1 MFDARKQRLSDLP
14 EAQAQ
19 FTRARPKSKSK
30 SFQPAAS
37 GGGERGVS
45 FKEPSS
51 NSRLNNTA
59 PSALPSP
66 KAGRTSSS
74 TSSGADSS
82 WREQSNDIRQAM
94 RAARSYAKEQQQQGN
109 DFTVQSGGRGGA
121 MGMGSMGMG
130 SMGMGGGGGGI
141 GMGMGMGGS
150 MGGGSGPGDSAGVFA
165 NVGGSGSGKAGPDRG
180 RGGRGKQ
187 GPDRWNGPSMTF

>member
-59 PSALPSP
+59 PSARPGP

-121 MGMGSMGMG
+121 MGMGSMG
-130 SMGMGGGGGGI
+130 SMGMGGGGGI
-141 GMGMGMGGS
+141 GMGMGGS